1 MSDDDKTEYLAHISR
16 DGLRKEPVKVHLIGV
31 AGMAGE
37 FAEPFESKEE
47 AIFAGVLHDIGK
59 YSGEFQK
66 RLKGGRAVDHSTAGA
81 VVANSLKNMP
91 AAFVIMGHH
100 GGIPNMGSRGDSS
113 SEPTYFGRLKKGK
126 CGELP
131 DYSAWKNEIT
141 PTEVT
146 SFPKWLYTNDK
157 FTQSFYIRMLFSCL
171 VDADF
176 LKTEEFMNDN
186 PQPRGNG
193 ITIEALRDRML
204 IQAQKYLDGGREME
218 NNENK
223 TVAEKV
229 LIRKKNEV
237 LSACLETGK
246 SMDKGLYT
254 LTVPTG
260 GGKTFASLAFALE
273 HAGKQ
278 KMSRIIYVIPYTS
291 IIDQTVDTFE
301 KILGKENVL
310 AHHFGSEYQMKDKE
324 DRTELETYYALA
336 SENWDAPVIVTTA
349 VQFFESLFSN
359 KPSRC
364 RKLHNIVNSVVIFDE
379 AQTLP
384 VKYLEACVA
393 AISELVRHYS
403 VTAVLCTA
411 TQPALKELFSKEG
424 CSDIKEICPQ
434 SEELYDILKRTTTH
448 DMGKVPS
455 LDFISDN
462 IRNENQVLCIV
473 NTRANAQSLY
483 EGLPEEGKYCL
494 TTLLCSTDRKKQLDE
509 IRHRLEE
516 GLTCRVIATSLIE
529 AGVDVDF
536 PVVYREY
543 AGLDSILQ
551 AAGRCNRNGRRSADD
566 SPVYIFEFEET
577 KAFKLISQNIS
588 AMKIT
593 GEEYHEEFNKP
604 EAVKSYFTGL
614 LKIKDP
620 DSDKIMKWIRE
631 GNDGSA
637 MPFADIA
644 DNFRLIDNNTHTV
657 YIPLEYSYGTFSDSK
672 PLPAG
677 KELCNRLRSGER
689 SRTLFRALGL
699 YSIEVYDNQFKAL
712 YSAGAL
718 ESFKDENFSILINTD
733 NRYYNPETGLTV
745 TSESGNGL
753 FV

>member
-1 MSDDDKTEYLAHISR
+1 MPSNDKAEYLAHISR
-16 DGLRKEPVKVHLIGV
+16 DGLRKEPVKVHLLDV
-31 AGMAGE
+31 AELAGE

-47 AIFAGVLHDIGK
+47 AFFAGVLHDIGK
-59 YSGEFQK
+59 YSSEFQK
-66 RLKGGRAVDHSTAGA
+66 RLKGGRVVDHSTAGA
-81 VVANSLKNMP
+81 VVANSLKNKP
-91 AAFVIMGHH
+91 AAFAIMGHH

-113 SEPTYFGRLKKGK
+113 SEPTYYGRLKKDK
-126 CGELP
+126 NGELP
-131 DYSAWKNEIT
+131 DYSVWKNEIT
-141 PTEVT
+141 LPEVT

-176 LKTEEFMNDN
+176 LKTEEFMDDN
-186 PQPRGNG
+186 PQPRRNDTAIG
-193 ITIEALRDRML
+193 ALRAKML
-204 IQAQKYLDGGREME
+204 IQVQKYLDGGRKIETDE
-218 NNENK
+218 RK
-223 TVAEKV
+223 TVAEKL
-229 LIRKKNEV
+229 LIKKKNEV
-237 LSACLETGK
+237 LTACLEAGK
-246 SMDKGLYT
+246 SVDKGLYT

-273 HAGKQ
+273 HASEQ
-278 KMSRIIYVIPYTS
+278 KMSRVIYVIPYTS

-324 DRTELETYYALA
+324 ERTELETHYALA

-364 RKLHNIVNSVVIFDE
+364 RKLHNIANSVVIFDE

-393 AISELVRHYS
+393 AISELVRHYG

-411 TQPALKELFSKEG
+411 TQPALQELFSKKG

-434 SEELYDILKRTTTH
+434 SEELYDVLKRTTIH
-448 DMGKVPS
+448 DMEKVPS
-455 LDFISDN
+455 LDFISDKLQS
-462 IRNENQVLCIV
+462 ENQTLCIV

-483 EGLPEEGKYCL
+483 ESLPEEGKYCL
-494 TTLLCSTDRKKQLDE
+494 TTLLCSTDRKMQLDE
-509 IRHRLEE
+509 IRRRLEE
-516 GLTCRVIATSLIE
+516 GLTCRVVATSLIE

-551 AAGRCNRNGRRSADD
+551 AAGRCNRNGKQAAED

-593 GEEYHEEFNKP
+593 GEEYHEELNKP
-604 EAVKSYFTGL
+604 EAVKSYFTEL
-614 LKIKDP
+614 LKIKDS
-620 DSDKIMKWIRE
+620 DSDKIMQWIKE
-631 GNDGSA
+631 GNDGSEL
-637 MPFADIA
+637 PFADIA
-644 DNFRLIDNNTHTV
+644 DNFRLIDNNTRTV
-657 YIPLEYSYGTFSDSK
+657 YIPLEYSYGTFSGGK
-672 PLPAG
+672 PLPTG
-677 KELCNRLRSGER
+677 KELCDRLRNGER
-689 SRTLFRALGL
+689 SRPLFRALGL
-699 YSIEVYDNQFKAL
+699 YGIEVYDNQFKAL

-718 ESFKDENFSILINTD
+718 ESFKDENFSILTNTD
-733 NRYYNPETGLTV
+733 NQYYNHKTGLTV